1 MQIPVW
7 LMFAILGGLC
17 FIAIDHIR
25 LQINNFRL
33 HQFSISN
40 APIRAIMVSM
50 QESAYMRDKVHLF
63 INVRKRHHIFIKS
76 YQNEEEAGY
85 HKIVFDNDDELL
97 LYDYE
102 KAKIIAL
109 TEYEKQRYEQN
120 LFLDYKLPPGA
131 QRAIVEKLGL
141 LDYMIKVGI
150 CTENNGGK

>member
-7 LMFAILGGLC
+7 LMITILGGLC

-33 HQFSISN
+33 HQFSISD

-50 QESAYMRDKVHLF
+50 QESAYMKNIVHLF
-63 INVRKRHHIFIKS
+63 INARKRQHIFIKS
-76 YQNEEEAGY
+76 YQSEEETGY
-85 HKIVFDNDDELL
+85 LKVIFDNDDELL
-97 LYDYE
+97 LYNYE
-102 KAKIIAL
+102 KANIIAL
-109 TEYEKQRYEQN
+109 TENEKQQYEQN

-131 QRAIVEKLGL
+131 QCAIVEKLGL

-150 CTENNGGK
+150 CTENSGGN